1 VNMRAQEFEHPS
13 PGGNATSQ
21 RFRHSLEQTS
31 PQGSTLGVG
40 DTLQAADSALASSI
54 ASNLPEKHAMSSNNS
69 QLTGHTGSTPP
80 TSSSAPSS
88 QDHPTLKDRICQL
101 GIMSE
106 ATTKSGQDGV
116 LPRVMDHSESQ
127 SNALRIH
134 TTPTSPTTASF
145 PSQMLSHGQKRTASG
160 QTKPSSSSLPT
171 SPVEGAVRGH
181 SRNTSVNSSGTQI
194 GEVGWVVIIDDTAI
208 LLI

>member
-1 VNMRAQEFEHPS
+1 MRAEEFEHPS
-13 PGGNATSQ
+13 PRSNATSQ
-21 RFRHSLEQTS
+21 HFRHSLEQTS
-31 PQGSTLGVG
+31 PQGSTSGVG
-40 DTLQAADSALASSI
+40 DALQAADSVSASSI

-69 QLTGHTGSTPP
+69 QLTGYTGSTPP

-88 QDHPTLKDRICQL
+88 QSHPPLKDLVSQL
-101 GIMSE
+101 DTMSE
-106 ATTKSGQDGV
+106 GTTKGGQDGV
-116 LPRVMDHSESQ
+116 LPRTMDHSESQ

-145 PSQMLSHGQKRTASG
+145 PSQTLSHGQKRTASG

-171 SPVEGAVRGH
+171 SPVEGVVRGH

-194 GEVGWVVIIDDTAI
+194 GEVGLLLMIDDTAI
-208 LLI
+208 SLT